1 MVHSKCQVRNKYKII
16 YLLNILKIKWT
27 LSKTYIPVDFSSE
40 TNVELSSEINV
51 VDWWLLINIV
61 DLIFSSV
68 LIMKSKKQ
76 IYETRSY

>member
-1 MVHSKCQVRNKYKII
+1 
-16 YLLNILKIKWT
+16 
-27 LSKTYIPVDFSSE
+27 
-40 TNVELSSEINV
+40 
-51 VDWWLLINIV
+51 LLINIV

>member
-51 VDWWLLINIV
+51 VDHPCII
-61 DLIFSSV
+61 S
-68 LIMKSKKQ
+68 
-76 IYETRSY
+76 